1 MIAPNTVVG
10 RHYRIV
16 SQLGTGGMSQVYK
29 AVDLNLGREVA
40 LKFLHPDSAGEKDLV
55 QRFLNE
61 GRILATIRHRAVIDV
76 YASDTDE
83 SVGSPFLV
91 MELVDGLTLEA
102 AENTLRGDLPRLLE
116 LFVELLEGIH
126 ACHQK
131 GIIHRDLKPANVLIN
146 RSGQLKI
153 VDFGVAKTARKV
165 TRTGMTLG
173 TPHYMAPEQ
182 CLGKGD
188 ITPAADIYSIGI
200 MFWEMLVGKVP
211 FDVESGATDPAL
223 TIALKHL
230 NEAVPIER
238 ISEDPRTAPF
248 AELLRGMLAKNPE
261 DRPTVPDI
269 IEVLKRQ
276 MKAQVPGVATTEND
290 PDMIGDIYRI
300 ERILGQGGM
309 GTVYKALDTALNRPV
324 AVKMLNQSISS
335 DERIVER
342 FLKEGQLLATVGHPN
357 VLSIYASARDR
368 ATGRPFLVME
378 YIDGMLLSDLKKTG
392 APPDHRR
399 IVPLMLQLL
408 DGIRACHQK
417 GIIHRDLKPSNLMVT
432 RDGTLKIFDFGIAKT
447 EAAMTRV
454 GMTLGTPQY
463 MSPEQCTGSAALTA
477 ASDVYSIG
485 IILWELIFG
494 APPFAADNDS
504 NPELAIA
511 LKQVQGTLPMP
522 ALPADQATAAL
533 VPLIRR
539 MLDKLPSERPTTD
552 EIIALLDAHLKQY
565 PVEGLRLESA
575 RRRDSL
581 RRSTADGLFSAE
593 EAGTGWKKLIGGVGA
608 IALLFAIG
616 IWWALPQKP
625 VGPPTEDQEVA
636 ALNRRIAEHIATG
649 RLPEAV
655 TELGQLTRKPGV
667 AAQVT
672 VFRTSLCA
680 ALVKRGNDLIS
691 LGDLQGARTLL
702 QHALDL
708 EPANRDAL
716 EAFERATALPPRSST
731 QTTGVP
737 TLPASETAAVTQPE
751 PAVAEVSQPEP
762 ETAHAEPAG
771 ASSQTAAVTE
781 LPAEPLSIQ
790 APGTPEP
797 PVAVSPPAS
806 QAVSQPPVLPPQP
819 PVPVSQNPFEA
830 PIAELTAAID
840 AYTGEA
846 SPTPLLEKISAI
858 ETLAGVQPVKPLKLR
873 LAAKLATIGDAKLDI
888 DKRLALGFYNQA
900 IALDPEQPG
909 TRAKIGLAQ
918 AAIESE
924 QAAATKKTKQE
935 QVRDRAALIADA
947 EKAAMAFKPGFT
959 QPRPLIAKLKALDA
973 AGEGQ
978 RERELT
984 RGIRDRYLKAATDR
998 SDKDPHGALRLL
1010 KQVTGFPGMRNE
1022 PVVTAKLSELSAK
1035 ARAAAPEKP
1044 VSESKS
1050 TETVTPGGEPVEAGP
1065 DVEQPP
1071 TDEAPVLVTPSET
1084 GNQLSQLTQPEVVG
1098 QNVDRIIQLCRELD
1112 KRKRRDEAAA
1122 YRAQAVE
1129 NLIDNAEENSAN
1141 GAIDAAIADYNKA
1154 LKILPNHA
1162 GALAGRKFL
1171 LNLGK
1176 SGGTV
1181 EPTEESAPTE
1191 PGP

>member
-1 MIAPNTVVG
+1 MIQPNTVVG

-40 LKFLHPDSAGEKDLV
+40 LKFLHPESAGEKDLV

-61 GRILATIRHRAVIDV
+61 GRILATIKHRAVIDV

-83 SVGSPFLV
+83 TVGSPFLV

-102 AENTLRGDLPRLLE
+102 AENTLRGDLPRLLQ

-146 RSGQLKI
+146 RAGQLKI

-200 MFWEMLVGKVP
+200 MFWEMLAGKVP

-248 AELLRGMLAKNPE
+248 AELLRGMLAKKPE
-261 DRPTVPDI
+261 ERPTVPDI
-269 IEVLKRQ
+269 IEQLKRQ
-276 MKAQVPGVATTEND
+276 MKVKAPGEATSEND
-290 PDMIGDIYRI
+290 PDLIGEIYRI
-300 ERILGQGGM
+300 ERVLGQGGM

-324 AVKMLNQSISS
+324 AIKMLNQSISS

-368 ATGRPFLVME
+368 TTGRPFLVME
-378 YIDGMLLSDLKKTG
+378 YIDGKLLSDLKKTDG
-392 APPDHRR
+392 LLDHRR
-399 IVPLMLQLL
+399 IVPLMLQLM

-417 GIIHRDLKPSNLMVT
+417 GIIHRDLKPTNLMVT

-463 MSPEQCTGSAALTA
+463 MSPEQCTGSAALTP

-485 IILWELIFG
+485 IVLWEMIFG
-494 APPFAADNDS
+494 APPFIAENES
-504 NPELAIA
+504 NPELSIA

-533 VPLIRR
+533 VPMIRR
-539 MLDKLPSERPTTD
+539 MLDKQPTERPTTD
-552 EIIALLDAHLKQY
+552 EIITLLDEHLKTY
-565 PVEGLRLESA
+565 PVEGLRLETA

-581 RRSTADGLFSAE
+581 RRSTAEGLFTPE
-593 EAGTGWKKLIGGVGA
+593 EPGTMRMKLFGGLLA
-608 IALLFAIG
+608 ALLLGGLVF
-616 IWWALPQKP
+616 WWAGSPKP
-625 VGPPTEDQEVA
+625 PLPPTEDQEIA
-636 ALNRRIAEHIATG
+636 ALNRRIAENIATG
-649 RLPEAV
+649 KLPEAV
-655 TELGQLTRKPGV
+655 TDLGLLARKPGV

-680 ALVKRGNDLIS
+680 ALVKRGNDLIA
-691 LGDLQGARTLL
+691 LGDLSGARALL
-702 QHALDL
+702 QHALNL

-716 EAFERATALPPRSST
+716 EAFERASAPPAHSAS
-731 QTTGVP
+731 QA
-737 TLPASETAAVTQPE
+737 PASAPPDIVP
-751 PAVAEVSQPEP
+751 V
-762 ETAHAEPAG
+762 
-771 ASSQTAAVTE
+771 ASS
-781 LPAEPLSIQ
+781 S
-790 APGTPEP
+790 TPEP
-797 PVAVSPPAS
+797 PAITPPEPVEAPTAPEPAMPAPVASAAPASEPEETPAPANQPVSPAS
-806 QAVSQPPVLPPQP
+806 QTVVEPPAP
-819 PVPVSQNPFEA
+819 QNPFEA
-830 PIAELTAAID
+830 PITEVSAAID
-840 AYTGEA
+840 AFSGEA
-846 SPTPLLEKISAI
+846 SPTPILEKIGAL
-858 ETLAGVQPVKPLKLR
+858 ETLAGAGAVKPLKLR
-873 LAAKLATIGDAKLDI
+873 LAAKLAAIGDVKLDI
-888 DKRLALGFYNQA
+888 DKRLALQFYEQA
-900 IALDPEQPG
+900 IGLDPEQPG
-909 TRAKIGLAQ
+909 TRAKIGLARS
-918 AAIESE
+918 ALESE
-924 QAAATKKTKQE
+924 KAAAAQKSKQD
-935 QVRDRAALIADA
+935 QARDRASLVADA
-947 EKAAMAFKPGFT
+947 EKAAKTFKPGFT
-959 QPRPLIAKLKALDA
+959 QPRPLIAKLRSLA
-973 AGEGQ
+973 AEDPS
-978 RERELT
+978 RASELT
-984 RGIRDRYLKAATDR
+984 REIRDRYIKAATAR
-998 SDKDPHGALRLL
+998 SATDPHGALRLL
-1010 KQVTGFPGMRNE
+1010 KQITGFPGMKND
-1022 PVVTAKLSELSAK
+1022 PQVTASLADISAK

-1044 VSESKS
+1044 APEPQPAPPSDA
-1050 TETVTPGGEPVEAGP
+1050 PDGEPVSTPA
-1065 DVEQPP
+1065 
-1071 TDEAPVLVTPSET
+1071 DEAPVTVTPSET
-1084 GNQLSQLTQPEVVG
+1084 GGELSQLTQPEVVG
-1098 QNVDRIIQLCRELD
+1098 RHVDRIIQLCRDLE
-1112 KRKRRDEAAA
+1112 KKKRRDEAAA

-1141 GAIDAAIADYNKA
+1141 GAIDAAIVDYDKA
-1154 LKILPNHA
+1154 LRIIPNHA
-1162 GALAGRKFL
+1162 GALAGKKFL

-1176 SGGTV
+1176 SGGTIDAA
-1181 EPTEESAPTE
+1181 EETAPQE
-1191 PGP
+1191 PGQ